1 MKQRYV
7 YIIRRGESIR
17 AVETRAANA
26 RTLLFTLKCLE
37 PDRPRVGDGADA
49 VKQWF
54 EAIQA
59 YDAEWHLERHPI
71 GPASPTEKDK
81 PADKP
86 AAAADTPASRRKAA
100 ALHPDCD
107 VCIYRSA
114 GGSPWCTLHLC
125 KTPRPR
131 CEDYTPA
138 AGEPAAPD
146 GERDSATR
154 RAQ

>member
-7 YIIRRGESIR
+7 YVIRRGESIR

-26 RTLLFTLKCLE
+26 RTLLGTLKVE
-37 PDRPRVGDGADA
+37 DPDRPRVGEGEDA
-49 VKQWF
+49 VKQLFAAMQEW
-54 EAIQA
+54 
-59 YDAEWHLERHPI
+59 DAEWHLERHPI
-71 GPASPTEKDK
+71 GPPIPTGKDK

-86 AAAADTPASRRKAA
+86 AADDDKPARRRKAA
-100 ALHPDCD
+100 APPPDCD
-107 VCIYRSA
+107 VCIHRSA

-125 KTPRPR
+125 KTPRPH
-131 CEDYTPA
+131 CEDYTTA
-138 AGEPAAPD
+138 AEEPAAPD